1 MKSDDLKIYMKNQ
14 YYSNLKY
21 MKNLPIWTAYNQGFN
36 VNTDGIE
43 YKTRSGIVKKQFDS
57 FETIHTLDYKYF
69 DKDDL
74 YKIERESSKIALRE
88 DYFSFLKRKYDVSKL
103 EALEAENAIYE
114 ALTSGSNSIN
124 SDALLKII
132 NVE

>member
-1 MKSDDLKIYMKNQ
+1 MNKNDLKIYMKNQ

-21 MKNLPIWTAYNQGFN
+21 MKNLPIWTAYNKAFD

-43 YKTRSGIVKKQFDS
+43 YKARNGMIKKQFTS
-57 FETIHTLDYKYF
+57 NETIHTLDLKYF

-74 YKIERESSKIALRE
+74 YKLERESTKIAIRE
-88 DYFSFLKRKYDVSKL
+88 DYFNFLYRKYNVSRT
-103 EALEAENAIYE
+103 EVLEAENAIYQ
-114 ALTSGSNSIN
+114 ALTSGSGVIE